1 LGGSWGV
8 CDGNVVCAQS
18 AKWHTGLS
26 PPRSRPAARGIAAC
40 ILLPMSERAFVPVRV
55 AVLTVSD
62 TRTLQTD
69 TSGGTVA
76 ERLEGAGHTIA
87 ARRIV
92 PDELERIREALRGF
106 IADPEVDVVIATGG
120 TGVTPRD
127 VTPEALAPLVSKP
140 IPGFGELFRWLS
152 FAEIGTSTIQS
163 RAEAALCE
171 TTYVFLLPGSTGAVR
186 TAMDKILLS
195 QLDIRHRPCNFVE
208 LLPRIRS
215 ERP

>member
-1 LGGSWGV
+1 M
-8 CDGNVVCAQS
+8 
-18 AKWHTGLS
+18 TE
-26 PPRSRPAARGIAAC
+26 RP
-40 ILLPMSERAFVPVRV
+40 FVPVHA

-62 TRTLQTD
+62 SRTLETD
-69 TSGGTVA
+69 TSGGTVVQ
-76 ERLEGAGHTIA
+76 RLEDAGHHIG

-92 PDELERIREALRGF
+92 PDELNVIREQLRTF
-106 IADPEVDVVIATGG
+106 IADPDIDVVITTGG

-127 VTPEALAPLVSKP
+127 VTPEALAPLVTKP

-152 FAEIGTSTIQS
+152 FSEIGTSTIQS

-171 TTYVFLLPGSTGAVR
+171 TTYVFVLPGSTGAVR

-208 LLPRIRS
+208 LLPRIRAGG
-215 ERP
+215 PIAT